1 MFDLF
6 DLLDSIVG
14 DPGAF
19 GLTNVTDA
27 CAQFLNC
34 DPSSYLFWD
43 GIHPTLAGHEIIS
56 EAMLARV
63 PEPATLALLSVGL
76 AGVAASRRRKR

>member
-56 EAMLARV
+56 EAMLA
-63 PEPATLALLSVGL
+63 LLSVGL